1 MTQTSDRVMIIGP
14 TASGKTDVAVR
25 LARMI
30 DGEIISVDSRQC
42 YRLIDIGTAKPD
54 ADQLQQVP
62 HHNIS
67 VLDLEES
74 DTATAFLE
82 RATEWERDITGRG
95 RRVIY
100 AGGSTLHLQGLIQPF
115 DPVPGPDPE
124 NLEHLQQV
132 AESEGVG
139 TLFERLEAVD
149 PEYARRMNGLN
160 RNRIIRA
167 LDVWMQTERPFSS
180 FHRQTHVTKPDDLQ
194 VFGLR
199 WPRKMLYDRINR
211 RVDQMIGQGLLEET
225 RSIIDSGYSPR
236 LQSLQTVGYRDAIDY
251 LDGTVTFDEMVRSI
265 KTHTRR
271 YAKRQLTWFR
281 RWPFVRWLPADGA
294 DSEELAR
301 IIAAD
306 LNKR

>member
-149 PEYARRMNGLN
+149 PERS
-160 RNRIIRA
+160 
-167 LDVWMQTERPFSS
+167 EE
-180 FHRQTHVTKPDDLQ
+180 
-194 VFGLR
+194 
-199 WPRKMLYDRINR
+199 R
-211 RVDQMIGQGLLEET
+211 RVGKEG
-225 RSIIDSGYSPR
+225 
-236 LQSLQTVGYRDAIDY
+236 
-251 LDGTVTFDEMVRSI
+251 
-265 KTHTRR
+265 
-271 YAKRQLTWFR
+271 
-281 RWPFVRWLPADGA
+281 GA
-294 DSEELAR
+294 RKGSTD
-301 IIAAD
+301 D
-306 LNKR
+306 T